1 MGNGSM
7 FEHKY
12 LCQVA
17 VEGGRQRHTRTDIIL
32 QSSNPHHMYKKLV
45 YHTISARTI
54 IFNLKKPAE
63 KPSQLYPGTQ
73 LYTGTQMYTS

>member
-17 VEGGRQRHTRTDIIL
+17 EEGGRHTRTDMIL
-32 QSSNPHHMYKKLV
+32 QSSNPHYTKLV
-45 YHTISARTI
+45 YQTMSASTI
-54 IFNLKKPAE
+54 IFNLKKPTE
-63 KPSQLYPGTQ
+63 KPSQF
-73 LYTGTQMYTS
+73 YTGTQM